1 MYISVVQT
9 HTMKKI
15 LITLSIL
22 ISNSSFSQ
30 IDINT
35 LNEVEKKIVKTFRDL
50 YVEKEFKDPY
60 SFELMKL
67 EITPRKIG
75 EDYLS
80 QIEYV
85 KSNIDKRNFKE
96 RLTTIE
102 KDLEHLKKLEMRYS
116 QLNDSTRNIL
126 RLYKVKLDGR
136 GTNSYGGK
144 VLSRY
149 SFDYYLFDGD
159 FKPINYYEK
168 PILFFVLE
176 I

>member
-1 MYISVVQT
+1 
-9 HTMKKI
+9 MKKI
-15 LITLSIL
+15 LIILSLL

-30 IDINT
+30 IDVNT

-67 EITPRKIG
+67 EITPRNIG

-80 QIEYV
+80 QIDYI
-85 KSNIDKRNFKE
+85 KSK
-96 RLTTIE
+96 IE
-102 KDLEHLKKLEMRYS
+102 KKDFKYTTKEYEIEHLKKLEFYYS
-116 QLNDSTRNIL
+116 QLNDSSRNIL
-126 RLYKVKLDGR
+126 RLYKVKLDSR

-149 SFDYYLFDGD
+149 SFDYYLFDKD

-176 I
+176 LN